1 MLYLFRMKPD
11 RVCTIVMACAVL
23 HNIAIERHEPEP
35 EEDEGDLVELED
47 GEEHFDAA
55 ERDGVTARDYM
66 AQTYFA

>member
-1 MLYLFRMKPD
+1 MKPD

-23 HNIAIERHEPEP
+23 HNIAQERQEPIP
-35 EEDEGDLVELED
+35 EEDEVDLVELDLED
-47 GEEHFDAA
+47 GEEHFAGV